1 MLIKFLIVVL
11 FLACPFFCTAYIAHY
26 KSVLYCTVTPVAVTI
41 LLWSRSCPNP
51 MYFCPYNS
59 ILLIKHQYNKLWCN
73 EIRDIANYF
82 QIPSVAS
89 TTLQITGY
97 NEITDTMN
105 AVRVLVDYVTSRFY
119 STAEAEA
126 G

>member
-1 MLIKFLIVVL
+1 
-11 FLACPFFCTAYIAHY
+11 
-26 KSVLYCTVTPVAVTI
+26 
-41 LLWSRSCPNP
+41 

-126 G
+126 GWTLTGVNCGICYSNEKAFELMKEGG